1 MTQALTSSIGQD
13 RQAGRLSLSGK
24 VAIATGAGIGMGRAA
39 ALAYARKGA
48 SVVLAGRREAE
59 LRATA
64 DKITATGGRFRVH
77 VLGRFRLLAGDAPIT
92 YRPRSRKPQE
102 LLQALVAF
110 GGIEVGAGV
119 LIDALWPDAEGD
131 AAYHSLESALYRLR
145 QLLGAHDAVRMEGRK
160 VSLNRDQ
167 LWVDMWDFEAEL
179 QRPHDPKGNCNNRID
194 RLRHLYQGDFLQ
206 HETDKPWVL
215 RARREL
221 RDRFLRAIRDAAR
234 ECEHARRWEDAAN
247 LYRSGIEIDSL
258 NEGLYRGLMHCHLE
272 LGDNCEALHAYRR
285 CRDLLTRFFG
295 IPPNAKTQA
304 LYHSV
309 RERADCASSR
319 SSPEFVPA
327 ADGHA
332 PASGFAR
339 TQGAH
344 LTIENL

>member
-1 MTQALTSSIGQD
+1 MISAIAKELPPYRLDTVNS
-13 RQAGRLSLSGK
+13 RQAGG
-24 VAIATGAGIGMGRAA
+24 
-39 ALAYARKGA
+39 
-48 SVVLAGRREAE
+48 E
-59 LRATA
+59 
-64 DKITATGGRFRVH
+64 RFRIH
-77 VLGRFRLLAGDAPIT
+77 VLGRFRLFAGDAPIT
-92 YRPRSRKPQE
+92 NRPRSRKPQQ
-102 LLQALVAF
+102 LLQALIAF

-145 QLLGAHDAVRMEGRK
+145 QLLGARDAICMEGHK

-179 QRPHDPKGNCNNRID
+179 QRPHDPKGNGNNKID

-206 HETDKPWVL
+206 HEPEKPWIL
-215 RARREL
+215 KARRKL

-234 ECEHARRWEDAAN
+234 ECEHGRCWEDAAN

-272 LGDNCEALHAYRR
+272 LGDHSEALQAYRR
-285 CRDLLTRFFG
+285 CSDLLTRFLG

-309 RERADCASSR
+309 RERAVS
-319 SSPEFVPA
+319 
-327 ADGHA
+327 
-332 PASGFAR
+332 AR
-339 TQGAH
+339 T
-344 LTIENL
+344 